1 MAAMSMH
8 SHNYCLQAPLK
19 TLNRGNHFLR
29 PSRGSVS
36 GKRKSAVELLQE
48 TKCLYV
54 KSETV
59 LDHKQ
64 QLSARVPSSPDIV
77 QSSIVKH
84 VRGTPCLPKSPKL
97 VAQAPRRSFNSCN
110 SSTDQLQAKL
120 RKLLNADSKE
130 NLKEDGLREE
140 SMKSPRWYR
149 RCNSQGQDKL
159 QGQNQSCPVHHK
171 SLPDLNCSIS
181 SNSDTSEEAGC
192 RYVLYSDRKSPPRQ
206 STGACSAASSPR
218 RSHFSSTHSNESSR
232 SESDHVMPASPIK
245 SSYGGSAGNAG
256 QRHPDNMWDSIDA
269 EGEDGIR
276 LRPILR
282 SKSDVCR
289 RHTKLALSPS
299 PVAPADLETF
309 FEHLGLDT
317 VEYNKLTGSDSKT
330 SSPVFFSDTSSVDSQ
345 TLCSANQSTGGSD
358 GATNT
363 VTELPSIVERNARII
378 KWLCNCRKAQLSAV
392 SDSNS

>member
-1 MAAMSMH
+1 MAAMSVH

-19 TLNRGNHFLR
+19 TLNRGNHF
-29 PSRGSVS
+29 SRGSVS

-64 QLSARVPSSPDIV
+64 QLSTRAPSNPDIV
-77 QSSIVKH
+77 QSSVVKQ

-97 VAQAPRRSFNSCN
+97 IAQAPRRSFNSCN

-140 SMKSPRWYR
+140 SIKSPRWYR
-149 RCNSQGQDKL
+149 RCNLQGQEKL
-159 QGQNQSCPVHHK
+159 QSQNQSCPVHHK
-171 SLPDLNCSIS
+171 SLPDLHCNVTS
-181 SNSDTSEEAGC
+181 SSDTSEEVGC
-192 RYVLYSDRKSPPRQ
+192 GYVLYSDRKSSPRQ
-206 STGACSAASSPR
+206 STGACSAASSPWK
-218 RSHFSSTHSNESSR
+218 SHVSSTHSNESSR
-232 SESDHVMPASPIK
+232 SESDHVMPMPSSPVK
-245 SSYGGSAGNAG
+245 SCYGGSAGNAG
-256 QRHPDNMWDSIDA
+256 QRHPDNIWESNEA
-269 EGEDGIR
+269 EAEDGIR

-299 PVAPADLETF
+299 PVTPADLETF
-309 FEHLGLDT
+309 FEHLGLGSA
-317 VEYNKLTGSDSKT
+317 EYTMLTGTDSNT

-345 TLCSANQSTGGSD
+345 TLCSVNQSTGGSD
-358 GATNT
+358 GATST

-378 KWLCNCRKAQLSAV
+378 KWLCNCRKAQLSTV